1 MLLQF
6 FSSLFKIMISSI
18 AFTNLFLWKLF
29 VSYDILYEGLIY
41 SFLTSKIC
49 YMLVSKS

>member
-6 FSSLFKIMISSI
+6 LSSLFKIIISSI
-18 AFTNLFLWKLF
+18 AKLL

-49 YMLVSKS
+49 